1 MYHLSSLSPASR
13 SHSLEVIQWLEK
25 YHREK
30 DRSPSATSSLR
41 VPFELC
47 KKRATRC
54 KSPKKDYCID
64 NRPPLHEI
72 SSNQQLCTESPV
84 GPKFSTNDCPSS
96 AEKENMFQTPEK
108 SELNEDEVVTTPR
121 RVIRE
126 QPKKRWLRAAFQDA
140 SLRVDDKNADLAKP
154 IHWGNDDISITKTI
168 ADDHI
173 TITKTIVQTTPYTPS
188 KLQERPT
195 VLVCAGDRPWP
206 TKQVM

>member
-1 MYHLSSLSPASR
+1 MYLSSLSPASR

-30 DRSPSATSSLR
+30 DRSPSASNSPR
-41 VPFELC
+41 VPIELC
-47 KKRATRC
+47 KTRALRC
-54 KSPKKDYCID
+54 KSPKKVSYKD

-84 GPKFSTNDCPSS
+84 GPKFLNDWPSS

-108 SELNEDEVVTTPR
+108 SELTEDEMVTTPR

-154 IHWGNDDISITKTI
+154 IHWGNDDISISKTL
-168 ADDHI
+168 AEDHI